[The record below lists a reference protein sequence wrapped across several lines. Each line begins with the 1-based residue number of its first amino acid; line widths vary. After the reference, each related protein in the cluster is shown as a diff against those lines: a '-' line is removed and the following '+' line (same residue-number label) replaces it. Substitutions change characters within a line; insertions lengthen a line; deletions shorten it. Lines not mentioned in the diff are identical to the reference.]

1 MARKRTTIIESSSEE
16 SASEDRLKRTRVRST
31 APLTR
36 KAPSR
41 SGIKPPP
48 APLTRNASL
57 TPGTKI
63 PPTPVPNTT
72 TARNAVGATA
82 GVSAVAK
89 AKTSSPKKMTKQRA
103 LEETSKSK
111 AAAKP
116 TKSHLIK
123 DQIEVVAPVQG
134 NEIGSVDNGGHDGHE
149 QGIAQCQENRMA
161 PQWVYPNL
169 LDGTGIEDGKS
180 QGYILEHMLRA
191 HSRSTHDGQDDNE
204 TNTWAT
210 AFQPTLPVHRSYA
223 QQHFKNDIMEATT
236 TSTSMKE
243 GDKDDNDSDDDEEMR
258 KIKERK
264 RFLAKEMS
272 RQHIKSSSIVATCG
286 GNTVCLIDCR
296 MGRVV
301 AKYSHQEEE
310 EFMCLAWTTLDHHEN
325 EDNDEDEGWMDIRGH
340 NASED
345 RFQQTNILAVAGRMG
360 SIKLINPLQNI
371 CYKYLHGHKDS
382 IVQLKFSL
390 TNPRWL
396 FSASMDGTARLWD
409 IGSLSGYS
417 TEARCLAEF
426 TGMDDSSVT
435 AIGVSEKYLIA
446 GTVKGLMAQYDL
458 FDLAR
463 VIEKN
468 PPLENKETIR
478 SVKPERIYP
487 PSQEWHESSLDDI
500 VYIPYFS
507 EKSYTALKSERA
519 GKDRNSDSGKTSTKD
534 KAKSKGVRG
543 RGRNMSID
551 NEDGEFVFASRE
563 DSQGEIIVWDA
574 SSSTKTDAALKTIL
588 EWQIAESWT
597 KITLAENILSAP
609 RTCSTKQVGNAKAKT
624 LTEQRQNVLV
634 VGTTDGKI
642 ALYDLGRKPVRAKDG
657 NIIAEKPDKTISHAE
672 STELFRDVA
681 VSQDLSMIV
690 AADWT
695 NRVLIWNYRES
706 TTHA

>member
-345 RFQQTNILAVAGRMG
+345 RFQQTNILAVAGMIRILLTE
-360 SIKLINPLQNI
+360 SIMELLQ
-371 CYKYLHGHKDS
+371 
-382 IVQLKFSL
+382 
-390 TNPRWL
+390 
-396 FSASMDGTARLWD
+396 
-409 IGSLSGYS
+409 
-417 TEARCLAEF
+417 CLAEF